1 MSVFEWITEHEGFFS
16 GLVAIAALLGISAA
30 ATRLLWVRARG
41 LKPKFSKLGLTITA
55 GGFVA
60 IAVSVFVVSN
70 LQQSEIEPE
79 EALRSPVGSNY
90 RGRVE
95 CRKQDPSSCRFW
107 RSTGDCSFT
116 V

>member
-16 GLVAIAALLGISAA
+16 GLAAITALLGISGAA
-30 ATRLLWVRARG
+30 ARLLWVRARG
-41 LKPKFSKLGLTITA
+41 LKPKLSKLGLTTTA

-79 EALRSPVGSNY
+79 ERFPSQGGGETEIGIESDSRS
-90 RGRVE
+90 
-95 CRKQDPSSCRFW
+95 
-107 RSTGDCSFT
+107 
-116 V
+116 